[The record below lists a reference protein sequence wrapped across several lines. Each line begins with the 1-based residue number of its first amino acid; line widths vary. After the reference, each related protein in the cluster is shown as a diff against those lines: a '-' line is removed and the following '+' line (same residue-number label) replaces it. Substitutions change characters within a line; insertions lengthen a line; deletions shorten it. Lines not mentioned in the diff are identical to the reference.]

1 MGNGTDFL
9 SPWLSDWLLRIPN
22 EKNQINRVKIL
33 SEVGEQA
40 HPVPRGEKEMQVSQ
54 NLFLLQAG
62 CEMALHGEMTP
73 NRQAE
78 LVTRLKRERDELGLW
93 GSECTSPIYHHFII
107 TGLSAIHATTNN
119 QELKDLIEE
128 NLGSFFWYALRMGLS
143 DSKHGLIGMRG
154 TGHDI
159 SESGFPH
166 LHFICQYFTKGRP
179 TNYKSLSG
187 WKDWF
192 DKSGWVMAGLP
203 GGRSYELY
211 KKAFEYAV
219 DDGWK
224 PWRLRSRLT
233 FIKVNNTPLGHIY
246 SKGINGNTPALIAFM
261 RKLRGIDPPDRYLP
275 RNSSVRIR
283 QKHDNSEGSFN
294 VGIGSISMF
303 YGGVYNS
310 LTGADS
316 SPLVHSGLN
325 SMYDTVSILTSDLSG
340 VSGWTQIYPSRS
352 VPVDPPP
359 TPTPPRENK
368 KKKKRWW
375 EFWK

>member
-1 MGNGTDFL
+1 MGNGATFD
-9 SPWLSDWLLRIPN
+9 PWLNDWLRRV
-22 EKNQINRVKIL
+22 KYADNRVSRIKVMQ
-33 SEVGEQA
+33 EVEEQA
-40 HPVPRGEKEMQVSQ
+40 HPVPHGEKEMQVSQ

-107 TGLSAIHATTNN
+107 TGLSAIYATTNN
-119 QELKDLIEE
+119 QELKRLIEE
-128 NLGSFFWYALRMGLS
+128 NLGSFFWYALRMGLA

-159 SESGFPH
+159 NESGFPH

-179 TNYKSLSG
+179 TNHKSLSG

-211 KKAFEYAV
+211 KKVFEYAV
-219 DDGWK
+219 DDGWT
-224 PWRLRSRLT
+224 PWKLRSKLT
-233 FIKVNNTPLGHIY
+233 FVRINSKDAGHFY
-246 SKGINGNTPALIAFM
+246 EKGINGNTPALMAYS
-261 RKLRGIDPPDRYLP
+261 RQPHGYLP
-275 RNSSVRIR
+275 WNSAIRVR
-283 QKHDNSEGSFN
+283 QKHDNAE
-294 VGIGSISMF
+294 VKM
-303 YGGVYNS
+303 VY
-310 LTGADS
+310 DFS
-316 SPLVHSGLN
+316 SPTYRWVGFDYRGIYTSLSGGGGKQVQGRVLDFTLVNKLE
-325 SMYDTVSILTSDLSG
+325 ILTSDLSG
-340 VSGWTQIYPSRS
+340 VSGWTQIYPSKS
-352 VPVDPPP
+352 VPVEPTP